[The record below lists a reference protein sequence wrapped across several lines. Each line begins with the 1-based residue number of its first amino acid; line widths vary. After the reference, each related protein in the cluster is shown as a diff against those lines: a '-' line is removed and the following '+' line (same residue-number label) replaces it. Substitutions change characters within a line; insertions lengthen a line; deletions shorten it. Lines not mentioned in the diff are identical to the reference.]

1 MNFPLI
7 KDYLAKQYSENS
19 HQGGKRLFS
28 KALPC
33 PNRTEPLVSIVT
45 VVYNAADCLKETL
58 ESVIGQKYRNLEYIL
73 VDGGSTDQTLSI
85 IKNYE
90 DFIYYWVSEPDR
102 GLYDAMNKG
111 ISLSTG
117 QLIGILNA
125 GDRYEPEAIAALVEH
140 WQSETQPSIF
150 TGNCRVLTEK
160 LDQKSLNGDRA
171 ITESGNPQKLPIR
184 MIPHAAVFVTK
195 DVYESQ
201 GLFDLGFKIA
211 SDFDFLCRCYQ
222 SGIPFHFID
231 QTLVTTDPRG
241 ISGNYYKSEWD
252 YAKIRLRYALIPPQQ
267 ALAISLYSFISITAH
282 HILEILGLWHFVEA
296 RRYAS
301 SR

>member
-1 MNFPLI
+1 MSFSLI

-19 HQGGKRLFS
+19 PQGGKRLFS

-45 VVYNAADCLKETL
+45 VVYNAADCLKETI
-58 ESVIGQKYRNLEYIL
+58 ESVIGQKYPHLEYIL

-90 DFIYYWVSEPDR
+90 DFIDYWVSEPDR

-125 GDRYEPEAIAALVEH
+125 GDRYEPEAIATLVEH
-140 WQSETQPSIF
+140 WQNQTHPAIF

-160 LDQKSLNGDRA
+160 FDQKSPNGDRA
-171 ITESGNPQKLPIR
+171 ITESGNPQRLPSR

-211 SDFDFLCRCYQ
+211 SDFDFLCRCCQ
-222 SGIPFHFID
+222 SAIPFHFID
-231 QTLVTTDPRG
+231 QTVVTTDPRG

-252 YAKIRLRYALIPPQQ
+252 YAKIRLRYALIPPWK
-267 ALAISLYSFISITAH
+267 ALSLSFYSFITITIH
-282 HILEILGLWHFVEA
+282 HCLSFLGLWHFVEE
-296 RRYAS
+296 RRYES

>member
-1 MNFPLI
+1 MTFSSI
-7 KDYLAKQYSENS
+7 KDYLPNQYSQDS
-19 HQGGKRLFS
+19 RQGGKRLLE
-28 KALPC
+28 KNLPR
-33 PNRTEPLVSIVT
+33 PNGADPLVSIVT
-45 VVYNAADCLKETL
+45 VVYNAADCLKETI
-58 ESVIGQKYRNLEYIL
+58 ESVLRQTYPNLEYIL

-85 IKNYE
+85 IQDYE
-90 DFIYYWVSEPDR
+90 DDINYWVSEPDR

-111 ISLSTG
+111 IALSTG

-125 GDRYEPEAIAALVEH
+125 GDRYEPEAIATLVEH
-140 WQSETQPSIF
+140 WQNQTNPAIF
-150 TGNCRVLTEK
+150 TGNCRILTEK
-160 LDQKSLNGDRA
+160 LDQESPKGDRDLL
-171 ITESGNPQKLPIR
+171 ESGNPQKLPLR
-184 MIPHAAVFVTK
+184 MIPHAAVFVTR

-222 SGIPFHFID
+222 SAIPFHFIN
-231 QTLVTTDPRG
+231 QTLVTAAPRG
-241 ISGNYYKSEWD
+241 VSGNYYKSEWD

-267 ALAISLYSFISITAH
+267 ALTLSLYSFISITIH

-296 RRYAS
+296 KRYAS

>member
-1 MNFPLI
+1 MTFSSI
-7 KDYLAKQYSENS
+7 KDYLPNQYSQDS
-19 HQGGKRLFS
+19 RQGGKRLLE
-28 KALPC
+28 KNLPR
-33 PNRTEPLVSIVT
+33 PNGADPLVSIVT
-45 VVYNAADCLKETL
+45 VVYNAADCLKETI
-58 ESVIGQKYRNLEYIL
+58 ESVLRQTYPNLEYIL

-85 IKNYE
+85 IQDYE
-90 DFIYYWVSEPDR
+90 DFIDYWVSEPDR

-111 ISLSTG
+111 IALSTG

-125 GDRYEPEAIAALVEH
+125 GDRYEPEAIATLVEH
-140 WQSETQPSIF
+140 WQNQTQPAIF
-150 TGNCRVLTEK
+150 TGNCLVLTEK
-160 LDQKSLNGDRA
+160 FDQESTKGDRDLL
-171 ITESGNPQKLPIR
+171 ESGNPQKLPLR
-184 MIPHAAVFVTK
+184 MIPHAAVFVTR

-222 SGIPFHFID
+222 SAIPFHFIN
-231 QTLVTTDPRG
+231 QTLVTAAPRG
-241 ISGNYYKSEWD
+241 VSGNYYKSELD

-267 ALAISLYSFISITAH
+267 ALALSLYSFISITVH
-282 HILEILGLWHFVEA
+282 HILEILGLWHFVEE

>member
-1 MNFPLI
+1 MTFSLI
-7 KDYLAKQYSENS
+7 KDYLPKQYSEDAP
-19 HQGGKRLFS
+19 QGGKRLS
-28 KALPC
+28 PKHLPR
-33 PNRTEPLVSIVT
+33 PYGADPLVSIVT
-45 VVYNAADCLKETL
+45 VVYNGADCLRETI
-58 ESVIGQKYRNLEYIL
+58 ESVIGQTYRNLEYIL

-85 IKNYE
+85 IKDYE
-90 DFIYYWVSEPDR
+90 DSIDYWVSEPDR

-111 ISLSTG
+111 IALSTG

-125 GDRYEPEAIAALVEH
+125 GDRYEPEAIATVVEN
-140 WQSETQPSIF
+140 WQSQTLPAIF

-160 LDQKSLNGDRA
+160 LDPKSPNGDRA
-171 ITESGNPQKLPIR
+171 ILESGNPQKLPIR
-184 MIPHAAVFVTK
+184 MIPHAAIFVTK

-222 SGIPFHFID
+222 SAIPFHFID

-252 YAKIRLRYALIPPQQ
+252 YTKIRLRYALIPPWQ
-267 ALAISLYSFISITAH
+267 ALALSFYSFISITVH
-282 HILEILGLWHFVEA
+282 HSLEILGLWHFVEA

>member
-1 MNFPLI
+1 MTFSLI
-7 KDYLAKQYSENS
+7 QDYLLKQYSRDS
-19 HQGGKRLFS
+19 PQGVNRLSKKNISSGNGK
-28 KALPC
+28 
-33 PNRTEPLVSIVT
+33 NPLVSIIT
-45 VVYNAADCLKETL
+45 VVYNAADCLKETI
-58 ESVIGQKYRNLEYIL
+58 ESVVNQTYPHLEYIL
-73 VDGGSTDQTLSI
+73 VDGGSTDQTLAI
-85 IKNYE
+85 IQDYE
-90 DFIYYWVSEPDR
+90 DDIDYWVSEPDR

-125 GDRYEPEAIAALVEH
+125 GDRYEPDAIATLVEH
-140 WQSETQPSIF
+140 WQNQTHPAIF

-160 LDQKSLNGDRA
+160 LDQKSQKGDRA
-171 ITESGNPQKLPIR
+171 ILESGNPQKLPIR
-184 MIPHAAVFVTK
+184 MIPHAAVFVTR

-222 SGIPFHFID
+222 LAIPFHFID

-252 YAKIRLRYALIPPQQ
+252 YAKIRLRYALIPPWQ
-267 ALAISLYSFISITAH
+267 ALALSFYSFISITAH
-282 HILEILGLWHFVEA
+282 HILEVLGLWHFVEA